1 MSQQPPNYGPNYP
14 YAQPHTQFHPQHPQ
28 PPQIYAQ
35 PLVQNAAPPPE
46 SELIQSNL
54 ATLVQN
60 TVVMQQQL
68 SQNPTVAGQEP
79 VALQYLYPQ
88 LIQTQTL
95 LLDFLRNYNAPDD
108 EGDEGDEESHTAYR
122 NLVQIVQR
130 VITASPLP
138 IPALSALLL
147 GLRPCLADLEDLTD
161 EQFEQMF
168 AVQIHYL
175 NQANA
180 AALEQQS
187 GGVPP
192 NGV

>member
-14 YAQPHTQFHPQHPQ
+14 YAQPHTQFQPQQPAHPQL
-28 PPQIYAQ
+28 YTQ
-35 PLVQNAAPPPE
+35 PLVQSAQLPSDFEA
-46 SELIQSNL
+46 IQSSL
-54 ATLVQN
+54 ETLGHN
-60 TVVMQQQL
+60 TVVTHQQL

-79 VALQYLYPQ
+79 VALQYLYPH
-88 LIQTQTL
+88 LIQTQKL
-95 LLDFLRNYNAPDD
+95 LLDFLRNYNAPDE
-108 EGDEGDEESHTAYR
+108 EGDEGDEESLTAYR

-147 GLRPCLADLEDLTD
+147 GLRPCLADLENVTD
-161 EQFEQMF
+161 QQFEQIF
-168 AVQIHYL
+168 AVQISYL

-180 AALEQQS
+180 AALEQS